1 MSEPAPP
8 IRRGTLKVYL
18 GYAAGV
24 GKTYKMLDEG
34 QSLKRDGVDVVVGYF
49 EPHGRKD
56 TIAKAEG
63 LEVVRRRKLQ
73 YRGVVLEE
81 MDTEAILLR
90 RPAVCLVDEFA
101 HTNVPGP
108 ERAKRWQDVQV
119 ILDAGIGVITTMNV
133 QHLESLND
141 QVWQASG
148 IRVRE
153 TIPDWVI
160 KQADDVVMVD
170 LPPAAL
176 LNRLR
181 RGAVYAPDK
190 AGKALQHFFKESTL
204 VMLRELALRQ
214 TAHEVDM
221 RQMAL
226 DGPDAAPSS
235 RASEARAPSPPAAQ
249 HDRILIYVT
258 AEPLT
263 AMLIRR
269 GKRVAD
275 YLQADCFAVAV
286 ERNAGSSD
294 LPAAEREALDKHL
307 NFARSLHIETLVL
320 SGERPSE
327 VLVEFA
333 RLHQVT
339 QIFLARPHSKSGLS
353 FFGRDLV
360 QQVVRLA
367 PDMQVTIVAAR
378 HRGGDNRAPE

>member
-1 MSEPAPP
+1 
-8 IRRGTLKVYL
+8 
-18 GYAAGV
+18 
-24 GKTYKMLDEG
+24 MLDEG
-34 QSLKRDGVDVVVGYF
+34 QALKREGVDVVIGYF

-63 LEVVRRRKLQ
+63 LEVVGRRKLE
-73 YRGVVLEE
+73 YRGVLLEE
-81 MDTEAILLR
+81 MDTEAILRR

-101 HTNVPGP
+101 HANVPGA

-119 ILDAGIGVITTMNV
+119 ILDAGINVITTMNV

-160 KQADDVVMVD
+160 KQADEVVMVD

-190 AGKALQHFFKESTL
+190 AGQALENFFKESTL

-221 RQMAL
+221 RQVAL
-226 DGPDAAPSS
+226 DGSDTALSS
-235 RASEARAPSPPAAQ
+235 RPAEATAPASRAGQP
-249 HDRILIYVT
+249 DRILIYVT

-275 YLQADCFAVAV
+275 YLQADCFAIAV
-286 ERNAGSSD
+286 ERSPGSTN
-294 LPAAEREALDKHL
+294 LPAAEREALEKHL
-307 NFARSLHIETLVL
+307 NFARSLHIETRVL
-320 SGERPSE
+320 PGERPAD

-339 QIFLARPHSKSGLS
+339 QIFLARPNSKPGLS
-353 FFGRDLV
+353 FLGRDLV
-360 QQVVRLA
+360 PQVVRLA
-367 PDMQVTIVAAR
+367 HDMQVTIVAER
-378 HRGGDNRAPE
+378 NRGGGNR